1 MKPQFLLIACLFG
14 LAVSLPMPDDF
25 ADEDYEGSGDEDLIG
40 GRRVVSVVKIVKP
53 HLTSPIPAK
62 LPTSNYVA
70 HLKTDIEAQH
80 TAFMKVYNTELD
92 RLRNLTKRTH
102 LTEAEYKR
110 AQLHLHQR
118 YTDWRKSLEDLRIS
132 NSTLTSLKYKADDYK
147 NEVGLLSYLYEYI
160 KIFRSVKDKEALMKH
175 SCICNSTKIK

>member
-1 MKPQFLLIACLFG
+1 MKPQLLLIACLFG
-14 LAVSLPMPDDF
+14 LAVSLPMPEDF
-25 ADEDYEGSGDEDLIG
+25 ADEDYEGNGDEDLVG
-40 GRRVVSVVKIVKP
+40 GRRVVSVVKIVKRP
-53 HLTSPIPAK
+53 STSPIPAK

-80 TAFMKVYNTELD
+80 TSFMKVYNTELD
-92 RLRNLTKRTH
+92 RLRNLTRRSH
-102 LTEAEYKR
+102 ITEAEYKR
-110 AQLHLHQR
+110 AQLLLNQR
-118 YTDWRKSLEDLRIS
+118 YAEWKKTLEDLRVS

-160 KIFRSVKDKEALMKH
+160 KIFRSVKDKETLMKH